1 MCDNKEKNEKC
12 MNFEYLKPLS
22 IDALFEVDDCTK
34 YADTL
39 EKAKR
44 VRNAFFAAKTAVF
57 NFINDC
63 DVIADSLQADLSD
76 NDVELN
82 NIRDQYYTV
91 LNNLTSALYTSLK
104 QTYNSRQ
111 LINVDLAKVDDT
123 DGGISGAKE
132 QAARA
137 QKSND
142 LSFSHPYGSGVTTL
156 CYIPGVTV
164 QLNKNDR
171 LLKLKLSQPQLHSG
185 YNRHGQYKKEIDVVT
200 SLILAPAI
208 TCTDSWNNWDEE
220 NDEYNGPNGTQDFGH
235 CNDMGETRPNNDD
248 GQPAT
253 VFSNVDIAMDF
264 FEEFQNYQ
272 DNYILDDD
280 MSYGNQVLEVMNYF
294 DRVIRTMEGAHKFV
308 VQLSRINNSVDCDNS
323 AHHN

>member
-1 MCDNKEKNEKC
+1 MCDNNDKTEKC
-12 MNFEYLKPLS
+12 CNFEYLKPLS

-44 VRNAFFAAKTAVF
+44 VRNAFFAAKTSVF

-63 DVIADSLQADLSD
+63 DIIADTLQSDLSD

-104 QTYNSRQ
+104 QTYNNRQ

-123 DGGISGAKE
+123 TGSGSFSKE
-132 QAARA
+132 QAVRP

-142 LSFSHPYGSGVTTL
+142 LSFSHPYGSGITTL
-156 CYIPGVTV
+156 CYIPGVTI

-171 LLKLKLSQPQLHSG
+171 MLKLKLAQPDLHSG
-185 YNRHGQYKKEIDVVT
+185 YNRHGQYKKEVDVVT
-200 SLILAPAI
+200 TLVLAPSVD
-208 TCTDSWNNWDEE
+208 CTTSWNNWDEDQE
-220 NDEYNGPNGTQDFGH
+220 QNDFNH
-235 CNDMGETRPNNDD
+235 CNDLGETRPT
-248 GQPAT
+248 GTAST

-272 DNYILDDD
+272 DNYILDGD

-308 VQLSRINNSVDCDNS
+308 VQLSKINNAASC
-323 AHHN
+323 

>member
-1 MCDNKEKNEKC
+1 MCDNKENLGNDKC
-12 MNFEYLKPLS
+12 CHFEYLKPLS

-57 NFINDC
+57 NFVSDC
-63 DVIADSLQADLSD
+63 DVIADSLQSDLSD
-76 NDVELN
+76 NIVELN

-91 LNNLTSALYTSLK
+91 LNNLTSALYTALK
-104 QTYNSRQ
+104 QTYCNRQ
-111 LINVDLAKVDDT
+111 LINVDLAKVDDGE
-123 DGGISGAKE
+123 D
-132 QAARA
+132 QAVRP

-142 LSFSHPYGSGVTTL
+142 LSFSHPYGSGATTL

-164 QLNKNDR
+164 QLNKTNR
-171 LLKLKLSQPQLHSG
+171 LLKIKLSQPQLHSG
-185 YNRHGQYKKEIDVVT
+185 YNRHGQYKKEIDVVHT
-200 SLILAPAI
+200 LVLAPSI
-208 TCTDSWNNWDEE
+208 QCVTSWKNWDEE
-220 NDEYNGPNGTQDFGH
+220 DDEENNFEH
-235 CNDMGETRPNNDD
+235 CNELADHTTKPFGGAT
-248 GQPAT
+248 T

-272 DNYILDDD
+272 DNYILDAD

-294 DRVIRTMEGAHKFV
+294 DRVIRSMEGAHKFV
-308 VQLSRINNSVDCDNS
+308 VQLSKINNASDCGPNTC
-323 AHHN
+323 